1 MEVSKDR
8 RNSEVGYVCVLKN
21 RFTKEVEYVSLQDIR
36 LVDNG
41 QTLKDYILE
50 NESQKK
56 NLEEQILSLKQLL
69 KEYQENSTKAIENAI
84 KASSAALEVAQKQSI
99 QIEILNQEVF
109 SNE

>member
-8 RNSEVGYVCVLKN
+8 RNGEVGYVCVLKN
-21 RFTKEVEYVSLQDIR
+21 RFTKEVEYIALQDIR
-36 LVDNG
+36 LDNG
-41 QTLKDYILE
+41 QTLKDYILK

-56 NLEEQILSLKQLL
+56 NLEEQMSSLKQLL

>member
-8 RNSEVGYVCVLKN
+8 RNSEVGFVCVLKN
-21 RFTKEVEYVSLQDIR
+21 KFTKEVEYVPLQDIR
-36 LVDNG
+36 LGDNG

-56 NLEEQILSLKQLL
+56 NLEEQMSSLKSIL

-84 KASSAALEVAQKQSI
+84 KASSAALEANK
-99 QIEILNQEVF
+99 
-109 SNE
+109 SNLMNLKKIN

>member
-1 MEVSKDR
+1 MEISKDK

-21 RFTKEVEYVSLQDIR
+21 KFTKEVVYVALQDIR
-36 LVDNG
+36 LFANG
-41 QTLKDYILE
+41 PTLKDYISMQK
-50 NESQKK
+50 NKIES
-56 NLEEQILSLKQLL
+56 LDDEISSLKRLL
-69 KEYQENSTKAIENAI
+69 KDYQENSTKLIENAI

>member
-1 MEVSKDR
+1 MEVSKDK
-8 RNSEVGYVCVLKN
+8 RNGEVGYVCVLKN
-21 RFTKEVEYVSLQDIR
+21 RFTKEVEYVALQDIR
-36 LVDNG
+36 LDNG
-41 QTLKDYILE
+41 QTLKDYILK

-56 NLEEQILSLKQLL
+56 NLEEQISSLKKLL

>member
-1 MEVSKDR
+1 MEVLKDR
-8 RNSEVGYVCVLKN
+8 RNGEAGYVCVLKN
-21 RFTKEVEYVSLQDIR
+21 RFTKEVEYVALQDIR
-36 LVDNG
+36 LGDNG
-41 QTLKDYILE
+41 QTLKDYILK

-56 NLEEQILSLKQLL
+56 NLEEQISSLKKLL